1 MVKTIETLRP
11 GYTVHTLICNSSQ
24 VPLVYKYYMVKRE
37 IAQIIYVIHIFL
49 FIDWL
54 KVGHM
59 IKNKHAILPKST
71 IYGSQKYYLRLPKR
85 LFTAKSK
92 Q

>member
-1 MVKTIETLRP
+1 MRLDVIA
-11 GYTVHTLICNSSQ
+11 I
-24 VPLVYKYYMVKRE
+24 YYE
-37 IAQIIYVIHIFL
+37 NTDYIIIIYVIHIFL